1 MGDVNLEI
9 KLNNLNENIADLN
22 TNVDK
27 VSSVAVDNGDWLKSK
42 NLLPCTVSSNG
53 IFTVNTDGSVK
64 AKGTPSGTAILQYN
78 VKLPI
83 GSYVLNGCP
92 SGGSN
97 DTYSLQLRDTK
108 NTTIGIDK
116 GNGYSFTLEE
126 TKELLVL
133 CRVASGVAVDV
144 TYYPMIRKAGTDSEY
159 VPYVKSN
166 VELASDVAELK
177 TYEYGT
183 VTATMGSINEGNT
196 SLKRYG
202 KVVTLGLM
210 QTGISA
216 EANKW
221 TVISKVPTK
230 YIPSIPLNAIALIG
244 NNMGRIQVN
253 TNGNLQIYHS
263 EIVSNATILCDLTWI
278 I

>member
-9 KLNNLNENIADLN
+9 KLNNLNENI
-22 TNVDK
+22 
-27 VSSVAVDNGDWLKSK
+27 
-42 NLLPCTVSSNG
+42 
-53 IFTVNTDGSVK
+53 
-64 AKGTPSGTAILQYN
+64 
-78 VKLPI
+78 
-83 GSYVLNGCP
+83 
-92 SGGSN
+92 
-97 DTYSLQLRDTK
+97 
-108 NTTIGIDK
+108 
-116 GNGYSFTLEE
+116 
-126 TKELLVL
+126 
-133 CRVASGVAVDV
+133 
-144 TYYPMIRKAGTDSEY
+144 
-159 VPYVKSN
+159 